1 MAKKI
6 TEESLRLN
14 IIINGDR
21 ARQQI
26 LGQEKSID
34 ALHKSRQRLLDQRQ
48 KLERQGKTE
57 TKQFHDTE
65 LAIRDYDK
73 SISEAQK
80 RLENM
85 RKGLPLTSMTMQ
97 ELRKHINQTKAA
109 LANAVPNTSNWSRL
123 NAELQQS
130 KTQLKILETQS
141 LATDKTVCSLAGRIR
156 DYYISARGAADAV
169 GTVWSIITKA
179 TDAYQEY
186 DESLTDTMKTTNL
199 TKEEVTALGKALE
212 KMDTRTAQNGLM
224 GLARIGG
231 KLGITGQENL
241 LGFVR
246 AADKINV
253 ALSEDLGG
261 DAEGAIA
268 AIGKMVDIFQLEES
282 FGLEESLLKVGSAV
296 NSLGMASTANEGYIV
311 DFTKR
316 LAGIAPNA
324 DISIDKVL
332 GLAATLDK
340 YGQTSEMS
348 STAIGQTIM
357 AMFKRTET
365 FAGIAGME
373 LKEFTDLLNNDV
385 NEAFIRVLEGMKGS
399 DGSLHSVVAA
409 MDEMHLNGQRAAQV
423 LGTLSKNTDELR
435 SQQELANQAF
445 TEGTSLLDE
454 FAVKNESAT
463 ARMEKSR
470 NAIHNQVVEIGQQ
483 LMPVVE
489 GAMDLAEVGMGIL
502 TKLVGLLVSL
512 RGAIMALAVAY
523 AIVKVAKMAD
533 IAIDK
538 LRHFYSK
545 QNREDLALEATM
557 LEGSARKTIALSVAK
572 NLLAGNFKAAG
583 KAAKAFFTSIKTG
596 LGPIGWIIL
605 AIEALGAAIAF
616 MVKRSRESTKAL
628 RELNKTQIDTNQ
640 AFTDAQSKIKGER
653 DALKELE
660 TAALNAASGSRERA
674 TAIKAINDRYGDYL
688 PNLLTEKSSNEE
700 ITTALRGVNEQL
712 EKKILLQAKEQ
723 ELVKVQQ
730 HRSDTVKAVLE
741 SAEVLSQQNRKKG
754 LSAAE
759 TKHIAQVASEYYDA
773 LFNGSEEYFT
783 KALPGLSTA
792 LGNVGGS
799 PKQVGK
805 IRQELNE
812 AVQNGY
818 KLKTVID
825 ELYKDA
831 GTGSGLVPNPDPDPN
846 PDLDPDGSNGGGN
859 GGTDNPGKWSLS
871 NDKAHQEAVL
881 ALKKEYAEGMI
892 LTEKD
897 LNDKILQLEID
908 TLQKRLEIAQGDE
921 ILEVDSQ
928 LQDKLIRQKNNRIA
942 EETRQA
948 NEEKKTEMQI
958 LLEKI
963 KEKENLTKAAYELE
977 RTRLQN
983 KHNQELA
990 DAKAQG
996 ENLEELKKEQA
1007 KELSAVDMK
1016 YIQDLSAIL
1025 EELTEEDH
1033 RIDLD
1038 LSGADADIIAL
1049 KQKIQDLIALK
1060 NKLEGKETVSYS
1072 GGSSSQSGSDNA
1084 ASEPNEEHPGSSLFG
1099 VHSSDWAELIQAM
1112 KDGTMGAKEW
1122 STAIR
1127 GVGGMAEYAMK
1138 MASQWADKQ
1147 TKLEQKQLKE
1157 YEKANDKKKTALEKR
1172 LNAGLMSEAQY
1183 NAEMEAMDAEYEALQ
1198 EEIALKQA
1206 KRQKQMSLIQ
1216 AIINTALS
1224 VTMALASSP
1233 PPANFVMAAINAALG
1248 AAEIAM
1254 IASQPITT
1262 GYADGGMIDVKRAQD
1277 GKVFK
1282 ANLSPDRGF
1291 INRPTALVGENG
1303 NEYVIPAEGLEN
1315 PTLVPFLGTIE
1326 TARRNGTLRNIDFGA
1341 IYSPMITA
1349 MGRAA
1354 GGFTSDEQLNLS
1366 NVSSYDS
1373 NCPSDKIVILLQKII
1388 AKLDDPVPAIV
1399 DMLGPH
1405 GLVQQM
1411 ENYKK
1416 AKKRGRL

>member
-14 IIINGDR
+14 IIVNGDQGR
-21 ARQQI
+21 KAILDLESAVGSGTAKLKKLKDEMSSLESKGQTSGRQFNKLQKDIEKESKALDENRKQLETLRRQQ
-26 LGQEKSID
+26 S
-34 ALHKSRQRLLDQRQ
+34 
-48 KLERQGKTE
+48 
-57 TKQFHDTE
+57 
-65 LAIRDYDK
+65 
-73 SISEAQK
+73 
-80 RLENM
+80 
-85 RKGLPLTSMTMQ
+85 LTTMTMS
-97 ELRKHINQTKAA
+97 ELRKHINQTRTA
-109 LANAVPNTSNWSRL
+109 LGQAVPGTSNWSRL
-123 NAELQQS
+123 NAELQKA
-130 KTQLKILETQS
+130 KTQLKLLETQS
-141 LATDKTVCSLAGRIR
+141 KATDKTVCGFMERYSNYAITGAGLLQLF
-156 DYYISARGAADAV
+156 SNARNL
-169 GTVWSIITKA
+169 ITKA
-179 TDAYQEY
+179 SDAYQEY
-186 DESLTDTMKTTNL
+186 DEALTDAMKTTNL
-199 TKEEVTALGKALE
+199 TKKEVTALGEALK
-212 KMDTRTAQNGLM
+212 KMDTRTAQNELM
-224 GLARIGG
+224 SLARIGG
-231 KLGITGQENL
+231 KLGITGQEDL

-268 AIGKMVDIFQLEES
+268 AIGKMVDIFQLEDS
-282 FGLEESLLKVGSAV
+282 FGLEQSLLKVGSAV

-324 DISIDKVL
+324 DISIDRIL

-357 AMFKRTET
+357 AMFKRTEI

-373 LKEFTDLLNNDV
+373 LKEFSDLLDNDV

-445 TEGTSLLDE
+445 TDGTSLLDE

-512 RGAIMALAVAY
+512 RGAIMALAAAY

-533 IAIDK
+533 IALDK

-605 AIEALGAAIAF
+605 AIEALVAGITF

-628 RELNKTQIDTNQ
+628 RELNKATTDTIT
-640 AFTDAQSKIKGER
+640 AFTDAQSKIIAEK
-653 DALKELE
+653 DALNKLE
-660 TAALNAASGSRERA
+660 TAALKAASGSRERA

-730 HRSDTVKAVLE
+730 HRGDTVKAVLE
-741 SAEVLSQQNRKKG
+741 SAEVLSKQNRKKG

-759 TKHIAQVASEYYDA
+759 TKHIAQIASEYYDA

-792 LGNVGGS
+792 LGDIGGS
-799 PKQVGK
+799 PKR
-805 IRQELNE
+805 IRNIRLELNE
-812 AVQNGY
+812 AVQNGR
-818 KLKTVID
+818 KLQNEID

-831 GTGSGLVPNPDPDPN
+831 GTGSVLDPDPDPTVTT
-846 PDLDPDGSNGGGN
+846 PGGG
-859 GGTDNPGKWSLS
+859 GGDDKPGKWSLS

-881 ALKKEYAEGMI
+881 ALKKQYAEGKI
-892 LTEKD
+892 LTEKE

-908 TLQKRLEIAQGDE
+908 ALQKRLEIAEGDE

-928 LQDKLIRQKNNRIA
+928 LQDKLIKQKNDRLA
-942 EETRQA
+942 EEKRLAEKQA
-948 NEEKKTEMQI
+948 KTETQI
-958 LLEKI
+958 LLEQT
-963 KEKENLTKAAYELE
+963 KEKEARAKASYELE

-983 KHNQELA
+983 EHNQQLA

-996 ENLEELKKEQA
+996 KDLEELKKEQA
-1007 KELSAVDMK
+1007 KELAKVDMK
-1016 YIQDLSAIL
+1016 YIQDLSTIL
-1025 EELTEEDH
+1025 KELTGDEH
-1033 RIDLD
+1033 QIDLD
-1038 LSGADADIIAL
+1038 LSGAEADVIAL
-1049 KQKIQDLIALK
+1049 QQKIQDLIALK
-1060 NKLEGKETVSYS
+1060 NKLEGKETVSY
-1072 GGSSSQSGSDNA
+1072 GSSQGNSDSGSDGKWDGRA
-1084 ASEPNEEHPGSSLFG
+1084 GSDLFG
-1099 VHSSDWAELIQAM
+1099 VNTKEWDVLIQKM
-1112 KDGTMGAKEW
+1112 KEGKMGAEEW
-1122 STAIR
+1122 ATAIQ
-1127 GVGGMAEYAMK
+1127 GIGGMADYAMNL
-1138 MASQWADKQ
+1138 ASKWADKQ
-1147 TKLEQKQLKE
+1147 TKLEQQQLKE
-1157 YEKANDKKKTALEKR
+1157 YEKTNNQKKSALEKR
-1172 LNAGLMSEAQY
+1172 LSAGLMSEAQY
-1183 NAEMEAMDAEYEALQ
+1183 NAEIEALDAEYEAYQ
-1198 EEIALKQA
+1198 EEMALKQA
-1206 KRQKQMSLIQ
+1206 KREKQLSLTQ

-1224 VTMALASSP
+1224 TTLALATNPWPLSLVV
-1233 PPANFVMAAINAALG
+1233 AGLNAAMG

-1254 IASQPITT
+1254 IASQPVTT
-1262 GYADGGMIDVKRAQD
+1262 GYADGGLIDIRRAQD

-1282 ANLSPDRGF
+1282 ARLSPDRGF
-1291 INRPTALVGENG
+1291 VNRPTALVGEDG
-1303 NEYVIPAEGLEN
+1303 NEYVIPSDGLDN
-1315 PTLVPFLGTIE
+1315 PTLLPFLGTIE
-1326 TARRNGTLRNIDFGA
+1326 TARRNGRLRDLDFGA
-1341 IYSPMITA
+1341 IYSPMATVT
-1349 MGRAA
+1349 GRAT
-1354 GGFTSDEQLNLS
+1354 GGFTSS
-1366 NVSSYDS
+1366 DS
-1373 NCPSDKIVILLQKII
+1373 PGTSAMTVAQSSDKEIVVLLKEIRG
-1388 AKLDDPVPAIV
+1388 KLDDPVPAIV
-1399 DMLGPH
+1399 SMLGKG
-1405 GLVQQM
+1405 GLVEQF
-1411 ENYKK
+1411 KK
-1416 AKKRGRL
+1416 YEKLKKRGKL

>member
-14 IIINGDR
+14 IIVNGDQGR
-21 ARQQI
+21 KAILDLESAVGSGTAKLKKLKDEMSSLESKGKTSGKQFNKLQKDIEKESKALDENRKQLETLRRQQ
-26 LGQEKSID
+26 S
-34 ALHKSRQRLLDQRQ
+34 
-48 KLERQGKTE
+48 
-57 TKQFHDTE
+57 
-65 LAIRDYDK
+65 
-73 SISEAQK
+73 
-80 RLENM
+80 
-85 RKGLPLTSMTMQ
+85 LTTMTMS
-97 ELRKHINQTKAA
+97 ELRKHINQTRTA
-109 LANAVPNTSNWSRL
+109 LGQAVPGTSNWSRL
-123 NAELQQS
+123 NAELQKA
-130 KTQLKILETQS
+130 KTQLKLLETQS
-141 LATDKTVCSLAGRIR
+141 LATDKTVCGLAGRIR
-156 DYYISARGAADAV
+156 DYYISARGTADAV
-169 GTVWSIITKA
+169 RTAWSIVTKA

-186 DESLTDTMKTTNL
+186 DEALTDAMKTTNL
-199 TKEEVTALGKALE
+199 TKEEVTALGEALK
-212 KMDTRTAQNGLM
+212 KMDTRTAQNELM
-224 GLARIGG
+224 SLARIGG
-231 KLGITGQENL
+231 KLGITGQEDL

-268 AIGKMVDIFQLEES
+268 AIGKMVDIFQLEDS
-282 FGLEESLLKVGSAV
+282 FGLEQSLLKVGSAV

-324 DISIDKVL
+324 DISIDKIL

-373 LKEFTDLLNNDV
+373 LKEFSDLLDNDV
-385 NEAFIRVLEGMKGS
+385 NEALIRVLEGMKSS

-445 TEGTSLLDE
+445 TDGTSLLDE

-616 MVKRSRESTKAL
+616 MVMRSRESTKAL

-660 TAALNAASGSRERA
+660 TAALKAASGSRERA

-792 LGNVGGS
+792 LGDIGGS
-799 PKQVGK
+799 PKR
-805 IRQELNE
+805 IRNIRLELNE
-812 AVQNGY
+812 AVQNGR
-818 KLKTVID
+818 KLQNVID

-831 GTGSGLVPNPDPDPN
+831 GTGFVLDPDPDPTVTT
-846 PDLDPDGSNGGGN
+846 PGGG
-859 GGTDNPGKWSLS
+859 GGDDKPGKWSLS

-881 ALKKEYAEGMI
+881 ALKKQYAEGKI
-892 LTEKD
+892 LTEKE

-908 TLQKRLEIAQGDE
+908 ALQKRLEIAQGDE

-928 LQDKLIRQKNNRIA
+928 LQDKLIKQKNDRLA
-942 EETRQA
+942 EEKRLAEKQA
-948 NEEKKTEMQI
+948 KTETQI
-958 LLEKI
+958 LLEQT
-963 KEKENLTKAAYELE
+963 KEKEARAKAFYELE
-977 RTRLQN
+977 RTKLQN
-983 KHNQELA
+983 KHNQQLA

-996 ENLEELKKEQA
+996 KDLEELKKEQA
-1007 KELSAVDMK
+1007 KELAEVDMK
-1016 YIQDLSAIL
+1016 YIQDLSTIL
-1025 EELTEEDH
+1025 KELTGEEH
-1033 RIDLD
+1033 QIDLD
-1038 LSGADADIIAL
+1038 LSGAEADAIAL
-1049 KQKIQDLIALK
+1049 QQKIQDLIALK
-1060 NKLEGKETVSYS
+1060 NKLEGKEAVSYGS
-1072 GGSSSQSGSDNA
+1072 ESSQGNSDSSSDNKWNGLSGSD
-1084 ASEPNEEHPGSSLFG
+1084 LFG
-1099 VHSSDWAELIQAM
+1099 VNTKDWDSLIQKMA
-1112 KDGTMGAKEW
+1112 DGKMEAEEW
-1122 STAIR
+1122 ATAIQ
-1127 GVGGMAEYAMK
+1127 GIGGMADYAMNL
-1138 MASQWADKQ
+1138 ASKWADKQ
-1147 TKLEQKQLKE
+1147 TKLEQQQLKE
-1157 YEKANDKKKTALEKR
+1157 YEKTNNQKKSALEKR
-1172 LNAGLMSEAQY
+1172 LSAGLMSEAQY
-1183 NAEMEAMDAEYEALQ
+1183 NAEIEALDAEYEAYQ
-1198 EEIALKQA
+1198 EEMALKQA
-1206 KRQKQMSLIQ
+1206 KREKQLSLTQ

-1224 VTMALASSP
+1224 TTLALATNPWPLSLVV
-1233 PPANFVMAAINAALG
+1233 AGLNAAMG

-1254 IASQPITT
+1254 IASQPVTT
-1262 GYADGGMIDVKRAQD
+1262 GYADGGLIDVKRAQD

-1282 ANLSPDRGF
+1282 ARLSPDRGF

>member
-14 IIINGDR
+14 IIVNGDQGR
-21 ARQQI
+21 KAILDLESAVGSSTAKLKKMKDEMASLESKGKTSGRQFNKLQKDIEKESKALDENRKQLETLRRQQ
-26 LGQEKSID
+26 S
-34 ALHKSRQRLLDQRQ
+34 
-48 KLERQGKTE
+48 
-57 TKQFHDTE
+57 
-65 LAIRDYDK
+65 
-73 SISEAQK
+73 
-80 RLENM
+80 
-85 RKGLPLTSMTMQ
+85 LTTMTMS
-97 ELRKHINQTKAA
+97 ELRKHINQTRTA
-109 LANAVPNTSNWSRL
+109 LEQAVQGTSNWSRL
-123 NAELQQS
+123 NAELQKA
-130 KTQLKILETQS
+130 KTQLKLLETQS
-141 LATDKTVCSLAGRIR
+141 LATDKTVCGLAGRIR
-156 DYYISARGAADAV
+156 DYYISARGTADAV
-169 GTVWSIITKA
+169 RTAWSIVTKA

-186 DESLTDTMKTTNL
+186 DEALTDAMKTTNL
-199 TKEEVTALGKALE
+199 TKEEVTTLGEALK
-212 KMDTRTAQNGLM
+212 KMDTRTAQNELM
-224 GLARIGG
+224 SLARIGG
-231 KLGITGQENL
+231 KLGITGQEDI

-268 AIGKMVDIFQLEES
+268 AIGKMVDIFQLEDS
-282 FGLEESLLKVGSAV
+282 FGLEQSLLKVGSAV

-324 DISIDKVL
+324 DISIDRIL

-463 ARMEKSR
+463 ARIEKSR
-470 NAIHNQVVEIGQQ
+470 NAIHNQVVEIGQK

-489 GAMDLAEVGMGIL
+489 GSMELAEVGMGIL

-512 RGAIMALAVAY
+512 RGAIMALAAAY

-533 IAIDK
+533 IALDK

-557 LEGSARKTIALSVAK
+557 LEGSARKTIAMSAAK
-572 NLLAGNFKAAG
+572 NLLAGNFRAAG
-583 KAAKAFFTSIKTG
+583 KAAKAFFTSLKTG
-596 LGPIGWIIL
+596 LGPLGWALL
-605 AIEALGAAIAF
+605 AIEALAAGITY
-616 MVKRSRESTKAL
+616 MVKRSRESTRAL
-628 RELNKTQIDTNQ
+628 RELNKTQIDAKQ
-640 AFTDAQSKIKGER
+640 AFADVQSEIKGER

-674 TAIKAINDRYGDYL
+674 AAIKTINDRYGDYL

-700 ITTALRGVNEQL
+700 IKTALKGVNDEL
-712 EKKILLQAKEQ
+712 ERKILLQAKEQ

-759 TKHIAQVASEYYDA
+759 TRHITKMAAEYYDTM
-773 LFNGSEEYFT
+773 FSGSQDYFT
-783 KALPGLSTA
+783 KALPGLSSA
-792 LGNVGGS
+792 LENVGGS
-799 PKQVGK
+799 PKKVGK
-805 IRQELNE
+805 IRKELNE
-812 AVQNGY
+812 AVQNGR
-818 KLKTVID
+818 KLKDIID
-825 ELYKDA
+825 ELYQDA
-831 GTGSGLVPNPDPDPN
+831 GSVSAAVLNPDPDP
-846 PDLDPDGSNGGGN
+846 DPDPSGGSGGG
-859 GGTDNPGKWSLS
+859 GDDSGKWSLS
-871 NDKAHQEAVL
+871 KDKEHQEALL
-881 ALKKEYAEGMI
+881 ALKKQYAEGSI
-892 LTEKD
+892 LTEKE
-897 LNDKILQLEID
+897 LNEMILQLEID

-928 LQDKLIRQKNNRIA
+928 LQDKLIKQKNDRLAEENRISR
-942 EETRQA
+942 EQT
-948 NEEKKTEMQI
+948 KTETQ
-958 LLEKI
+958 LQLEKI
-963 KEKENLTKAAYELE
+963 KERETRAKAAYELG
-977 RTRLQN
+977 RIRLQN
-983 KHNQELA
+983 EHNQQIA

-996 ENLEELKKEQA
+996 KDLEDLKKTQA
-1007 KELSAVDMK
+1007 KELAEVDMK
-1016 YIQDLSAIL
+1016 YILDLSAIL
-1025 EELTEEDH
+1025 EDLTGEDH
-1033 RIDLD
+1033 QINLDMD
-1038 LSGADADIIAL
+1038 LSEADADLVAL
-1049 KQKIQDLIALK
+1049 RQKIQDLIALK
-1060 NKLEGKETVSYS
+1060 NKLEGKEDVSYS
-1072 GGSSSQSGSDNA
+1072 GGSSSSGSSSD
-1084 ASEPNEEHPGSSLFG
+1084 SEEKEEYPGSSLFG
-1099 VHSSDWAELIQAM
+1099 VHSSDWEGLIQSM
-1112 KDGTMGAKEW
+1112 KDGAMGANEW
-1122 STAIR
+1122 ATAIK
-1127 GVGGMAEYAMK
+1127 GIGGMAEYAMGI
-1138 MASQWADKQ
+1138 ASKWAENQ
-1147 TKLEQKQLKE
+1147 TKLEQKQLKD
-1157 YEKANDKKKTALEKR
+1157 YEKSNNDKKAALEKR

-1183 NAEMEAMDAEYEALQ
+1183 NAEVEALDAEYDAYQ
-1198 EEIALKQA
+1198 EELALKQA

-1233 PPANFVMAAINAALG
+1233 PPANFILAALNAAMG

-1254 IASQPITT
+1254 IAAQPVTT
-1262 GYADGGMIDVKRAQD
+1262 GYAEGGLVDIKRAQD

-1282 ANLSPDRGF
+1282 ARLSPERGF
-1291 INRPTALVGENG
+1291 ISGPTALVGEEG
-1303 NEYVIPAEGLEN
+1303 NEYVIPSDGLAN
-1315 PTLVPFLGTIE
+1315 PTLLPFLGTLE
-1326 TARRNGTLRNIDFGA
+1326 TARRNGMLRDIDFGA
-1341 IYSPMITA
+1341 IYSPMMTVA
-1349 MGRAA
+1349 GRAA
-1354 GGFTSDEQLNLS
+1354 GGFTSSEPEA
-1366 NVSSYDS
+1366 SSAAAAM
-1373 NCPSDKIVILLQKII
+1373 PSYREII
-1388 AKLDDPVPAIV
+1388 ALLEEIIDKLDDPVPAV
-1399 DMLGPH
+1399 VAMLGPH
-1405 GLVQQM
+1405 GFVEQL
-1411 ENYKK
+1411 KK
-1416 AKKRGRL
+1416 YEKSKKRGKL

>member
-14 IIINGDR
+14 IIVNGDQGWKAILDLESAVGSGTAKLKKLKDEMSSLESKGKTSGKQFNKLQKDIEKESKALDENR
-21 ARQQI
+21 KQLETLRRQQ
-26 LGQEKSID
+26 S
-34 ALHKSRQRLLDQRQ
+34 
-48 KLERQGKTE
+48 
-57 TKQFHDTE
+57 
-65 LAIRDYDK
+65 
-73 SISEAQK
+73 
-80 RLENM
+80 
-85 RKGLPLTSMTMQ
+85 LTTMTMS
-97 ELRKHINQTKAA
+97 ELRKHINQTRTA
-109 LANAVPNTSNWSRL
+109 LGQAVPGTSNWSRL
-123 NAELQQS
+123 NAELQKA
-130 KTQLKILETQS
+130 KTQLKLLETQS
-141 LATDKTVCSLAGRIR
+141 LATDKTVCGLAGRIR
-156 DYYISARGAADAV
+156 DYYISARGTADAV
-169 GTVWSIITKA
+169 RTAWSIVTKA

-186 DESLTDTMKTTNL
+186 DEALTDAMKTTNL
-199 TKEEVTALGKALE
+199 TKEEVTALGEAL
-212 KMDTRTAQNGLM
+212 KKVDTRTAQNELM
-224 GLARIGG
+224 SLARIGG
-231 KLGITGQENL
+231 KLGITGQEDL

-268 AIGKMVDIFQLEES
+268 AIGKMVDIFQLEDS
-282 FGLEESLLKVGSAV
+282 FGLEQSLLKVGSAV

-324 DISIDKVL
+324 DISIDRIL

-373 LKEFTDLLNNDV
+373 LKEFSDLLDNDV
-385 NEAFIRVLEGMKGS
+385 NEALIRVLEGMKGS

-445 TEGTSLLDE
+445 TDGTSLLDE

-463 ARMEKSR
+463 ARIEKSR

-502 TKLVGLLVSL
+502 TKLAGLLVSL
-512 RGAIMALAVAY
+512 RGAIMALAAAY
-523 AIVKVAKMAD
+523 AVVKVAKMAD
-533 IAIDK
+533 IALDK

-545 QNREDLALEATM
+545 QNRADLALEATM

-583 KAAKAFFTSIKTG
+583 KAAQAFFTSLKTG

-616 MVKRSRESTKAL
+616 MVMRSRESTKAL
-628 RELNKTQIDTNQ
+628 RELNKATTDTIT
-640 AFTDAQSKIKGER
+640 AFTDAQSKIIAEK
-653 DALKELE
+653 DALNRLE
-660 TAALNAASGSRERA
+660 TAALKAASGSRERA

-783 KALPGLSTA
+783 NALPGLSTA
-792 LGNVGGS
+792 LGDIGGS
-799 PKQVGK
+799 PKR
-805 IRQELNE
+805 IRNIRLELNE
-812 AVQNGY
+812 AVQNGR
-818 KLKTVID
+818 KLQNVID

-831 GTGSGLVPNPDPDPN
+831 GTGSVLDPDPDPTVTT
-846 PDLDPDGSNGGGN
+846 PGGG
-859 GGTDNPGKWSLS
+859 GGDDKPGKWSLS

-881 ALKKEYAEGMI
+881 ALKKQYAEGKI
-892 LTEKD
+892 LTEKE

-908 TLQKRLEIAQGDE
+908 ALQKRLEIAEGDE

-928 LQDKLIRQKNNRIA
+928 LQDKLIKQKNDRLA
-942 EETRQA
+942 EEKRLAEKQA
-948 NEEKKTEMQI
+948 KTETQI
-958 LLEKI
+958 LLEQT
-963 KEKENLTKAAYELE
+963 KEKEARAKASYELE

-983 KHNQELA
+983 EHNQQLA

-996 ENLEELKKEQA
+996 KDLEELKKEQA
-1007 KELSAVDMK
+1007 KELAEVDMK
-1016 YIQDLSAIL
+1016 YIQDLSTIL
-1025 EELTEEDH
+1025 KELTGEEH
-1033 RIDLD
+1033 QIDLD
-1038 LSGADADIIAL
+1038 LSGAEADAIAL
-1049 KQKIQDLIALK
+1049 QQKIQDLIALK
-1060 NKLEGKETVSYS
+1060 NKLEGKETVSY
-1072 GGSSSQSGSDNA
+1072 GSSQGSSDSGSDGKWDGRA
-1084 ASEPNEEHPGSSLFG
+1084 GSDLFG
-1099 VHSSDWAELIQAM
+1099 VNTKEWDVLIQKM
-1112 KDGTMGAKEW
+1112 KEGKMGAEEW
-1122 STAIR
+1122 ATAIQ
-1127 GVGGMAEYAMK
+1127 GIGGMADYAMNL
-1138 MASQWADKQ
+1138 ASKWADKQ
-1147 TKLEQKQLKE
+1147 TKLEQQQLKE
-1157 YEKANDKKKTALEKR
+1157 YEKTNNQKKSALEKR
-1172 LNAGLMSEAQY
+1172 LSAGLMSEAQY
-1183 NAEMEAMDAEYEALQ
+1183 NAEIEALDAEYEAYQ
-1198 EEIALKQA
+1198 EEMVLKQA
-1206 KRQKQMSLIQ
+1206 KREKQLSLTQ

-1224 VTMALASSP
+1224 TTLALATNPWPLSLVV
-1233 PPANFVMAAINAALG
+1233 AGLNAAMG

-1254 IASQPITT
+1254 IASQPVTT
-1262 GYADGGMIDVKRAQD
+1262 GYADGGLIDIRRAQD

-1282 ANLSPDRGF
+1282 ARLSPDRGF
-1291 INRPTALVGENG
+1291 VNRPTALVGEDG
-1303 NEYVIPAEGLEN
+1303 NEYVIPSDGLAN
-1315 PTLVPFLGTIE
+1315 PTLLPFLGTLE
-1326 TARRNGTLRNIDFGA
+1326 TARRNGTLRSLDFGA
-1341 IYSPMITA
+1341 IYSPMMTVA
-1349 MGRAA
+1349 SRAV
-1354 GGFTSDEQLNLS
+1354 GGFTSEDPM
-1366 NVSSYDS
+1366 VPSSVPRTDGQC
-1373 NCPSDKIVILLQKII
+1373 NEIMALLKEISL
-1388 AKLDDPVPAIV
+1388 KLDKPIPAV
-1399 DMLGPH
+1399 MAMLGK
-1405 GLVQQM
+1405 GGFVETWDKYLKM
-1411 ENYKK
+1411 RNN
-1416 AKKRGRL
+1416 GNL

>member
-14 IIINGDR
+14 IIVNGDR

-26 LGQEKSID
+26 LEAEKSLGIFQ
-34 ALHKSRQRLLDQRQ
+34 KSHQRLLDQRQ

-57 TKQFHDTE
+57 TKQYRDTE
-65 LAIRDYDK
+65 LAIKDLDK
-73 SISEAQK
+73 SMSEAQK

-85 RKGLPLTSMTMQ
+85 RKGMPLTSMTMQ

-123 NAELQQS
+123 NAELQKS
-130 KTQLKILETQS
+130 KTQLKLLETQS
-141 LATDKTVCSLAGRIR
+141 FATDKTVCGLAGRIR
-156 DYYISARGAADAV
+156 DYYISARGTADAV
-169 GTVWSIITKA
+169 RTAWSIVTKA

-186 DESLTDTMKTTNL
+186 DEALTDAMKTTNL
-199 TKEEVTALGKALE
+199 TKEEVTALGEALK
-212 KMDTRTAQNGLM
+212 KMDTRTAQNELM
-224 GLARIGG
+224 SLARIGG
-231 KLGITGQENL
+231 KLGITGQEDL

-268 AIGKMVDIFQLEES
+268 AIGKMVDIFQLEDS
-282 FGLEESLLKVGSAV
+282 FGLEQSLLKVGSAV

-324 DISIDKVL
+324 DISIDRIL

-373 LKEFTDLLNNDV
+373 LKEFSDLLDNDV

-445 TEGTSLLDE
+445 TDGTSLLDE

-512 RGAIMALAVAY
+512 RGAIMALAAAY

-533 IAIDK
+533 IALDK

-545 QNREDLALEATM
+545 QNRADLALEATM

-605 AIEALGAAIAF
+605 AIEALVAGITF

-628 RELNKTQIDTNQ
+628 RKLNEATTDTIT
-640 AFTDAQSKIKGER
+640 AFTDAQSKIIAEK
-653 DALKELE
+653 DALNKLE
-660 TAALNAASGSRERA
+660 TAALKAASGSRERA

-741 SAEVLSQQNRKKG
+741 SAEVLSQQNRKNG

-773 LFNGSEEYFT
+773 LFNGNEEYFT

-792 LGNVGGS
+792 LGDIGGS
-799 PKQVGK
+799 PKR
-805 IRQELNE
+805 IRNIRLELNE
-812 AVQNGY
+812 AVQNGR
-818 KLKTVID
+818 KLQNVID

-831 GTGSGLVPNPDPDPN
+831 GTGFVLDPDPDLTVTTP
-846 PDLDPDGSNGGGN
+846 GGGR
-859 GGTDNPGKWSLS
+859 GDDKPEKWSLS

-881 ALKKEYAEGMI
+881 ALKKQYAEGKI
-892 LTEKD
+892 LTEKE

-908 TLQKRLEIAQGDE
+908 ALQKRLEIAEGDE

-928 LQDKLIRQKNNRIA
+928 LQDKLIKQKNDRLA
-942 EETRQA
+942 EEKRLAEKQA
-948 NEEKKTEMQI
+948 KTETQI
-958 LLEKI
+958 LLEQT
-963 KEKENLTKAAYELE
+963 KEKEARAKAFYELE
-977 RTRLQN
+977 RTKLQN
-983 KHNQELA
+983 KHNQQLA

-996 ENLEELKKEQA
+996 KDLEELKKEQA
-1007 KELSAVDMK
+1007 KELAEVDMK
-1016 YIQDLSAIL
+1016 YIQDLSTIL
-1025 EELTEEDH
+1025 KELTGEEH
-1033 RIDLD
+1033 QIDLD
-1038 LSGADADIIAL
+1038 LSGAEADAIAL
-1049 KQKIQDLIALK
+1049 QQKIQDLIALK
-1060 NKLEGKETVSYS
+1060 NKLEGKETVSY
-1072 GGSSSQSGSDNA
+1072 GSSQ
-1084 ASEPNEEHPGSSLFG
+1084 GSSDSRSDGKWDGRAGSELFG
-1099 VHSSDWAELIQAM
+1099 VNTKEWDVLIQKM
-1112 KDGTMGAKEW
+1112 KEGKMGAEEW
-1122 STAIR
+1122 ATAIQ
-1127 GVGGMAEYAMK
+1127 GIGGMADYAMNL
-1138 MASQWADKQ
+1138 ASKWADKQ
-1147 TKLEQKQLKE
+1147 TKLEQQQLKE
-1157 YEKANDKKKTALEKR
+1157 YEKTNNQKKSALEKR
-1172 LNAGLMSEAQY
+1172 LSAGLMSEAQY
-1183 NAEMEAMDAEYEALQ
+1183 NAEIEALDAEYEAYQ
-1198 EEIALKQA
+1198 EEMALKQA
-1206 KRQKQMSLIQ
+1206 KREKQLSLTQ

-1224 VTMALASSP
+1224 TTLALATNPWPLSLLV
-1233 PPANFVMAAINAALG
+1233 AGLNAAMG

-1254 IASQPITT
+1254 IASQPVTT
-1262 GYADGGMIDVKRAQD
+1262 GYADGGLIDIRRAQD

-1282 ANLSPDRGF
+1282 ARLSPDRGF
-1291 INRPTALVGENG
+1291 VNRPTALVGEDG
-1303 NEYVIPAEGLEN
+1303 NEYVIPSDGLAN
-1315 PTLVPFLGTIE
+1315 PTLLPFLGTLE
-1326 TARRNGTLRNIDFGA
+1326 TARRNGRLRDLDFGA
-1341 IYSPMITA
+1341 IYSPMATVT
-1349 MGRAA
+1349 GRAT
-1354 GGFTSDEQLNLS
+1354 GGFTSS
-1366 NVSSYDS
+1366 DS
-1373 NCPSDKIVILLQKII
+1373 PGTSAMTVVQSSDKEIIVLLKEIRG
-1388 AKLDDPVPAIV
+1388 KLDDPVPAIV
-1399 DMLGPH
+1399 SMLGKG
-1405 GLVQQM
+1405 GLVEQFNKY
-1411 ENYKK
+1411 EKL
-1416 AKKRGRL
+1416 KKRGKL

>member
-48 KLERQGKTE
+48 RLERQGKTE

-156 DYYISARGAADAV
+156 DYYISARGTADAV
-169 GTVWSIITKA
+169 RTAWSIVTKA

-186 DESLTDTMKTTNL
+186 DEALTDAMKTTNL
-199 TKEEVTALGKALE
+199 TKEEVTALGEAL
-212 KMDTRTAQNGLM
+212 KKVDTRTAQNELM
-224 GLARIGG
+224 SLARIGG
-231 KLGITGQENL
+231 KLGITGQEDL

-268 AIGKMVDIFQLEES
+268 AIGKMVDIFQLEDS
-282 FGLEESLLKVGSAV
+282 FGLEQSLLKVGSAV

-324 DISIDKVL
+324 DISIDRIL

-365 FAGIAGME
+365 FAEIAGME
-373 LKEFTDLLNNDV
+373 LKEFSDLLENDV

-445 TEGTSLLDE
+445 TDGTSLLDE

-512 RGAIMALAVAY
+512 RGAIMALAAAY

-533 IAIDK
+533 IALDK

-616 MVKRSRESTKAL
+616 MVMRSRESTKAL

-660 TAALNAASGSRERA
+660 TAALKAASGSRERA

-792 LGNVGGS
+792 LGDIGGS
-799 PKQVGK
+799 PKR
-805 IRQELNE
+805 IRNIRLELNE
-812 AVQNGY
+812 AVQNGR
-818 KLKTVID
+818 KLQNVID

-831 GTGSGLVPNPDPDPN
+831 GTGFVLDPDPDPTVTT
-846 PDLDPDGSNGGGN
+846 PGGG
-859 GGTDNPGKWSLS
+859 GGDDKPGKWSLS

-881 ALKKEYAEGMI
+881 ALKKQYAEGKI
-892 LTEKD
+892 LTEKE

-908 TLQKRLEIAQGDE
+908 ALQKRLEIAEGDE

-928 LQDKLIRQKNNRIA
+928 LQDKLIKQKNDRLA
-942 EETRQA
+942 EEKRLAEKQA
-948 NEEKKTEMQI
+948 KTETQN
-958 LLEKI
+958 LLEQT
-963 KEKENLTKAAYELE
+963 KEKEARAKASYELE

-983 KHNQELA
+983 EHNQQLA

-996 ENLEELKKEQA
+996 KDLEELKKEQA
-1007 KELSAVDMK
+1007 KELAEVDMK
-1016 YIQDLSAIL
+1016 YIQDLSTIL
-1025 EELTEEDH
+1025 KGLTGEEH
-1033 RIDLD
+1033 QIDLD
-1038 LSGADADIIAL
+1038 LSGAEADAIAL
-1049 KQKIQDLIALK
+1049 QQKIQDLIALK
-1060 NKLEGKETVSYS
+1060 NKLEGKETVSY
-1072 GGSSSQSGSDNA
+1072 GSSQGSSDSGSD
-1084 ASEPNEEHPGSSLFG
+1084 GSSDSGSDGKWDGRAGSDLFG
-1099 VHSSDWAELIQAM
+1099 VNTKEWDVLIQKM
-1112 KDGTMGAKEW
+1112 KEGKMGAEEW
-1122 STAIR
+1122 STAIQ
-1127 GVGGMAEYAMK
+1127 GIGGMADYAMNL
-1138 MASQWADKQ
+1138 ASKWADKQ
-1147 TKLEQKQLKE
+1147 TKLEQQQLKE
-1157 YEKANDKKKTALEKR
+1157 YEKTNNQKKSALEKR
-1172 LNAGLMSEAQY
+1172 LSAGLISEAQY
-1183 NAEMEAMDAEYEALQ
+1183 NAEIEALDAEYEAYQ
-1198 EEIALKQA
+1198 EEMALKQA
-1206 KRQKQMSLIQ
+1206 KREKQLSLTQ

-1224 VTMALASSP
+1224 TTLALATNPWPLSLLV
-1233 PPANFVMAAINAALG
+1233 AGLNAAMG

-1254 IASQPITT
+1254 IASQPVTT
-1262 GYADGGMIDVKRAQD
+1262 GYADGGLIDIRRAQD

-1282 ANLSPDRGF
+1282 ARLSPDRGF
-1291 INRPTALVGENG
+1291 VNRPTALVGEDG
-1303 NEYVIPAEGLEN
+1303 NEYVIPSDGLAN
-1315 PTLVPFLGTIE
+1315 PTLLPFLGTLE
-1326 TARRNGTLRNIDFGA
+1326 TARRNGTLRSLDFGA
-1341 IYSPMITA
+1341 IYSPMMTVA
-1349 MGRAA
+1349 GRAV
-1354 GGFTSDEQLNLS
+1354 GGFTSEDPMVPSSVPRTYGQCDE
-1366 NVSSYDS
+1366 
-1373 NCPSDKIVILLQKII
+1373 IMALLKEISL
-1388 AKLDDPVPAIV
+1388 KLDKPIPAV
-1399 DMLGPH
+1399 MAMLGK
-1405 GLVQQM
+1405 GGFVETWDKYLKM
-1411 ENYKK
+1411 RNN
-1416 AKKRGRL
+1416 GNL

>member
-156 DYYISARGAADAV
+156 DYYISVRGVIDT
-169 GTVWSIITKA
+169 GQTFWNIITKA
-179 TDAYQEY
+179 TDSYQEY
-186 DESLTDTMKTTNL
+186 DESLTDAMKTTNL
-199 TKEEVTALGKALE
+199 TKEEVTALGESLK
-212 KMDTRTAQNGLM
+212 KIDTRTAQNELM
-224 GLARIGG
+224 SLVRIGG
-231 KLGITGQENL
+231 KLGISGQEDL
-241 LGFVR
+241 LGFVS

-261 DAEGAIA
+261 DAEAAIA
-268 AIGKMVDIFQLEES
+268 AIGKMVDIFQLKKS
-282 FGLEESLLKVGSAV
+282 FGLEQSMLKVGSAV

-324 DISIDKVL
+324 DISIDKIL

-373 LKEFTDLLNNDV
+373 LKEFSDLLKNDV

-545 QNREDLALEATM
+545 QNRADLALEATM
-557 LEGSARKTIALSVAK
+557 LEGSTRKTIALSVAK
-572 NLLAGNFKAAG
+572 NLLAGNFRAAG

-616 MVKRSRESTKAL
+616 MVMRSRESTKAL

-660 TAALNAASGSRERA
+660 TAALKAASGSRERA

-792 LGNVGGS
+792 LGDIGGS
-799 PKQVGK
+799 PKR
-805 IRQELNE
+805 IRNIRLELNE
-812 AVQNGY
+812 AVQNGR
-818 KLKTVID
+818 KLQNVID

-831 GTGSGLVPNPDPDPN
+831 GTGFVLDPDPDPTVTT
-846 PDLDPDGSNGGGN
+846 PGGG
-859 GGTDNPGKWSLS
+859 GGDDKPGKWSLS

-881 ALKKEYAEGMI
+881 ALKKQYAEGKI
-892 LTEKD
+892 LTEKE

-908 TLQKRLEIAQGDE
+908 ALQKRLEIAEGDE

-928 LQDKLIRQKNNRIA
+928 LQDKLIKQKNDRLA
-942 EETRQA
+942 EEKRLAEKQA
-948 NEEKKTEMQI
+948 KTETQL
-958 LLEKI
+958 LLEQT
-963 KEKENLTKAAYELE
+963 KEKEARAKASYELE

-983 KHNQELA
+983 EHNQQLA

-996 ENLEELKKEQA
+996 KNLEELKKEQA
-1007 KELSAVDMK
+1007 KELADVDMK
-1016 YIQDLSAIL
+1016 YIQDLSTIL
-1025 EELTEEDH
+1025 EELTGDEH
-1033 RIDLD
+1033 QIDLD
-1038 LSGADADIIAL
+1038 LSGADADVIAL
-1049 KQKIQDLIALK
+1049 QQKIQDLIALK
-1060 NKLEGKETVSYS
+1060 NKLEGNESVSYS
-1072 GGSSSQSGSDNA
+1072 GGSSSQSGDE
-1084 ASEPNEEHPGSSLFG
+1084 SEAGKEYPGMDLFG
-1099 VHSSDWAELIQAM
+1099 VHISDWMELIQAM
-1112 KDGTMGAKEW
+1112 KDGTMSANEW
-1122 STAIR
+1122 ATAIK
-1127 GVGGMAEYAMK
+1127 GVGGMAEYAMDV
-1138 MASQWADKQ
+1138 ASKWANNQ
-1147 TKLEQKQLKE
+1147 AKLEQQQLKE
-1157 YEKANDKKKTALEKR
+1157 FEKSNNKKKSALEKR
-1172 LNAGLMSEAQY
+1172 LSSGLISQAQY
-1183 NAEMEAMDAEYEALQ
+1183 NAEVEALDAEYEAYQ
-1198 EEIALKQA
+1198 EELALKQA
-1206 KRQKQMSLIQ
+1206 KRQKQLSLVQ

-1233 PPANFVMAAINAALG
+1233 PPANFVLAAVNAAMG

-1254 IASQPITT
+1254 IAAQPVTT
-1262 GYADGGMIDVKRAQD
+1262 GYADGGLIDIRRAQD

-1282 ANLSPDRGF
+1282 ARLSPDRGF
-1291 INRPTALVGENG
+1291 VNRPTALVGEDG
-1303 NEYVIPAEGLEN
+1303 NEYVIPSDGLAN
-1315 PTLVPFLGTIE
+1315 PTLLPFLGTLE
-1326 TARRNGTLRNIDFGA
+1326 TARRNGTLRSLDFGA
-1341 IYSPMITA
+1341 IYSPMMTVA
-1349 MGRAA
+1349 GRVV
-1354 GGFTSDEQLNLS
+1354 GGFTSEDTRVPSSVPRTDGQCDEIMAMLKEISL
-1366 NVSSYDS
+1366 
-1373 NCPSDKIVILLQKII
+1373 
-1388 AKLDDPVPAIV
+1388 KLDKPIPAV
-1399 DMLGPH
+1399 MAMLGK
-1405 GLVQQM
+1405 GGFVETWDKYLKM
-1411 ENYKK
+1411 RNN
-1416 AKKRGRL
+1416 GNL